1 MTLTKCAKGKPNSVR
16 RGWFLSYVMVLA
28 VPLILCLL
36 LYLFSYHMIVAE
48 SEKSYGSTLDQLRI
62 DLDAYLTEIQQVQE
76 RVLLD
81 RSVQKATNLVGLP
94 DADGQLILRE
104 SMNSLSSIQLNHPNI
119 NNVFVALNGTNGIIS
134 PKGYFSQNVF
144 FDLYCKNSGL
154 SRADLEEVLRGSYPT
169 WKMVRFQASSGV
181 EELWFLRTTM
191 SSSLG
196 RSNATVVVC
205 IRQDLLEQ
213 RLEQFQWDRGM
224 DLYAVGMDGE
234 VVCQTCEPGSNDAN
248 YLALDPSSN
257 FAKTQNHMV
266 LVQNSG
272 FAGWRY
278 ILVLSKSLMLR
289 NTKRVHLFT
298 WLGLMFCTLL
308 GLALSSKL
316 TRFNYRPL
324 GTLVDRYVPDQSN
337 PQLMDKNEYEQ
348 LDYYV
353 QKYYQERGDVQ
364 HELWNSEQ
372 TLQQYYLYSLLQSP
386 HSAREIQ
393 RDSARY
399 HLVLDSK
406 NYLVILFSMGELNTD
421 KGFTCDL
428 VKFALLNIFQ
438 EAAGVHFKV
447 HTTEVGRD
455 GTALVGMPAA
465 TPEAFACL
473 EEDIR
478 FVAQKMQE
486 HFHVTVR
493 AAEGG
498 LHPGTEEIS
507 TSYAEALEAMSY
519 LLAGED
525 ADLICYRDIC
535 DARSSYTFPAET
547 ERRLIDLVAMGN
559 GEQAAQLVRQT
570 FPVEPDSTVNSPGV
584 ARCLA
589 YDITS
594 ALIKGAGQGGVEDFE
609 NVRFATGEQNN
620 PEELQRHLTRTAVTL
635 CERVRLN
642 KENAS
647 PNRQLCEDV
656 KQYIDQNYSDPD
668 LNISQT
674 GMHFNITPAYL
685 SSIFK
690 KETGISLLGYIN
702 KVRIDRAKVLLLQGL
717 AVAHIAEQ
725 TGFRDSSA
733 LIRVFKKATGTTP
746 GAYRAAHLGSGN

>member
-154 SRADLEEVLRGSYPT
+154 SQADLEEVLRGSYPT

-248 YLALDPSSN
+248 YLALEPSSN

-316 TRFNYRPL
+316 TRFNYRPP
-324 GTLVDRYVPDQSN
+324 GHAGGSICAGP
-337 PQLMDKNEYEQ
+337 E
-348 LDYYV
+348 
-353 QKYYQERGDVQ
+353 
-364 HELWNSEQ
+364 
-372 TLQQYYLYSLLQSP
+372 QSP
-386 HSAREIQ
+386 A
-393 RDSARY
+393 
-399 HLVLDSK
+399 
-406 NYLVILFSMGELNTD
+406 
-421 KGFTCDL
+421 
-428 VKFALLNIFQ
+428 
-438 EAAGVHFKV
+438 
-447 HTTEVGRD
+447 D
-455 GTALVGMPAA
+455 G
-465 TPEAFACL
+465 
-473 EEDIR
+473 
-478 FVAQKMQE
+478 QK
-486 HFHVTVR
+486 
-493 AAEGG
+493 
-498 LHPGTEEIS
+498 
-507 TSYAEALEAMSY
+507 
-519 LLAGED
+519 
-525 ADLICYRDIC
+525 
-535 DARSSYTFPAET
+535 
-547 ERRLIDLVAMGN
+547 
-559 GEQAAQLVRQT
+559 
-570 FPVEPDSTVNSPGV
+570 
-584 ARCLA
+584 
-589 YDITS
+589 
-594 ALIKGAGQGGVEDFE
+594 
-609 NVRFATGEQNN
+609 
-620 PEELQRHLTRTAVTL
+620 
-635 CERVRLN
+635 
-642 KENAS
+642 
-647 PNRQLCEDV
+647 
-656 KQYIDQNYSDPD
+656 
-668 LNISQT
+668 
-674 GMHFNITPAYL
+674 
-685 SSIFK
+685 
-690 KETGISLLGYIN
+690 
-702 KVRIDRAKVLLLQGL
+702 RI
-717 AVAHIAEQ
+717 
-725 TGFRDSSA
+725 
-733 LIRVFKKATGTTP
+733 
-746 GAYRAAHLGSGN
+746 